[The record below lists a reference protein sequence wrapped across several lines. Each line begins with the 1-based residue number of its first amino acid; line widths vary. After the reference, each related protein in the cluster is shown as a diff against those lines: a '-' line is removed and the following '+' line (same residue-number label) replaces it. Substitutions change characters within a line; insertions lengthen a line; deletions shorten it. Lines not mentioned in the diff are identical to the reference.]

1 MNEQQTSAVGASP
14 SVSRRRFIGY
24 AGALAGVGLLAGNI
38 ACKKEEDP
46 LAGSIDLGVGDIG
59 VLNLGFAIAQVQA
72 AFYTQVLISP
82 YTPLK
87 SADIEYKILQDIRDH
102 EIAHRELYRKTLS
115 SGAIKDMTPNFSGIL
130 FNKRTSILDTAKFFE
145 DLSVSAY
152 NGITKLLSNDPFVEL
167 FAKISSVEAR
177 HAAAIR
183 DLIQMGTFT
192 ESTFVD
198 SDGLDFIRD
207 PKGVLFLLNAY
218 LAEPLNANNL
228 PTS

>member
-1 MNEQQTSAVGASP
+1 MNEQQTSAIGALP
-14 SVSRRRFIGY
+14 TVSRRRFIGY
-24 AGALAGVGLLAGNI
+24 AGALAGVGLLAGGI

-46 LAGSIDLGVGDIG
+46 LAGTIDLGTGDIG
-59 VLNLGFAIAQVQA
+59 VLNLGYAIAQVQA

-87 SADIEYKILQDIRDH
+87 STDTEYKILLDMRDH

-115 SGAIKDMTPNFSGIL
+115 GGAIKDLTPNFSGVL
-130 FNKRTSILDTAKFFE
+130 FNKRTSVLDTAKFFE

-152 NGITKLLSNDPFVEL
+152 NGTAKLLSTDPFLEL
-167 FAKISSVEAR
+167 CAKISAVEAR
-177 HAAAIR
+177 HAAAVR

-192 ESTFVD
+192 EYSFVD
-198 SDGLDFIRD
+198 GNGLDFLRD
-207 PKGVLFLLNAY
+207 PKGILFLLNAY
-218 LAEPLNANNL
+218 ITEPLNANNL